1 MAYKI
6 VSPGLAGWQDIAA
19 TSTVQNHDLGTIVQA
34 VDPSYGWGEFMYMK
48 GLASTA
54 VGDVCAID
62 QAGGVTTRV
71 ITTTR
76 GPVGVAMSANV
87 ASQYGW
93 YQIGGAAL
101 PAAAAAVAV
110 GAPLFATAT
119 AGAIDDAVTA
129 AAKID
134 GAVATTAATVAGA
147 GVMVVQ
153 LARPSMNG
161 NG

>member
-6 VSPGLAGWQDIAA
+6 VSPSLAGWQGIEVTD
-19 TSTVQNHDLGTIVQA
+19 TVQNHALGTVVYA
-34 VDPSYGWGEFMYMK
+34 VDPTYGGGEFMYMK

-54 VGDVCAID
+54 VGNVCALD
-62 QAGGVTTRV
+62 QYTGTTTRV

-93 YQIGGAAL
+93 YQISGAAL
-101 PAAAAAVAV
+101 TTSAGAVAT
-110 GAPLFATAT
+110 GAPLYGTAT

-129 AAKID
+129 TAKVD
-134 GAVATTAATVAGA
+134 NAVAVLLASGA
-147 GVMVVQ
+147 GTTMVCQ